1 MLDTMTLP
9 EALGPLSE
17 SEQSDLHSC
26 ETIIEKNLQRFVDC
40 GNALL
45 KIRDARLYRAD
56 FPDFQSYCR
65 ERWQIGRS
73 HAYRLIEA
81 AEVAQTVP
89 EVESERQARELAKY
103 EKEIQVE
110 VFKIAQ
116 ATAPVIDGAPKI
128 TAGHLKAVGDVL
140 AAVIEGGGMDDGTG
154 EMKPLGTL
162 LKANV
167 IETVFERMQR
177 QEEAIREK
185 RAAKTRS
192 ATTAKEVPALPVGQV
207 LMGLVRELVHG
218 IEKMNLDRGQ
228 KLHPALSQPYHF
240 GKAVIGEPTGEMT
253 LLVDDLTMIGCCG
266 GCPDEDIE
274 VKDVALTINVNGLRS
289 VRFKLCEHCILRYQ
303 RIVEVAPEG
312 EVVAR

>member
-1 MLDTMTLP
+1 MTNIQT
-9 EALGPLSE
+9 APLSE
-17 SEQSDLHSC
+17 TEAADLSAC
-26 ETIIEKNLQRFVDC
+26 ENLIEKNLQSFVDC

-103 EKEIQVE
+103 DKELQ
-110 VFKIAQ
+110 
-116 ATAPVIDGAPKI
+116 
-128 TAGHLKAVGDVL
+128 KAVFTITKAMAGDQPITSRLIRDTADTL
-140 AAVIEGGGMDDGTG
+140 AAVVEAGGMDDGSG
-154 EMKPLGTL
+154 EMKPLGML

-167 IETVFERMQR
+167 TEAIFERMKR
-177 QEEAIREK
+177 QEIHINGKREKKIRE
-185 RAAKTRS
+185 
-192 ATTAKEVPALPVGQV
+192 ATSPKDVPALPVGQV
-207 LMGLVRELVHG
+207 LMGLVRDLIQG
-218 IEKMNLDRGQ
+218 IEKSNLDRGV
-228 KLHPALSQPYHF
+228 KLHPALYQSYHF

-253 LLVDDLTMIGCCG
+253 LLIDDVSIIGCCG
-266 GCPDEDIE
+266 GCPDEEVE

-312 EVVAR
+312 EVVTR

>member
-1 MLDTMTLP
+1 MSDVQLTALTET
-9 EALGPLSE
+9 EASELSA
-17 SEQSDLHSC
+17 C
-26 ETIIEKNLQRFVDC
+26 EHLIEKNLASFVGC

-81 AEVAQTVP
+81 AEIAQAVP
-89 EVESERQARELAKY
+89 EVESERQARELARF

-140 AAVIEGGGMDDGTG
+140 AAVVEGGGMDDGTG
-154 EMKPLGTL
+154 EMKPLGVL

-167 IETVFERMQR
+167 TEAVFERMKR
-177 QEEAIREK
+177 QEEVIKEKREK
-185 RAAKTRS
+185 KTRE
-192 ATTAKEVPALPVGQV
+192 ATTPKEVPALPVGQV
-207 LMGLVRELVHG
+207 LMGLVRDLVHG
-218 IEKMNLDRGQ
+218 IEKMNIDRGV
-228 KLHPALSQPYHF
+228 KLHPALCQPYHF
-240 GKAVIGEPTGEMT
+240 GKAVIGEPTGEMS
-253 LLVDDLTMIGCCG
+253 LLVDDVAMVGNCG
-266 GCPDEDIE
+266 GCPDEGVE
-274 VKDVALTINVNGLRS
+274 VKDVALTVNANGLRS
-289 VRFKLCEHCILRYQ
+289 VRLKLCEHCVLRYQ